1 MPEKLTLSN
10 GTELENSSAILSGNL
25 FLYIRG
31 EDMKTVF
38 DLLIDPENTE
48 EIVYT
53 MINGEDRTF
62 SGFNKLIAVTDEE
75 NGLITAVLRKEVNE

>member
-1 MPEKLTLSN
+1 MPEKLTLNN
-10 GTELENSSAILSGNL
+10 GTEFEESRALLSGNL

-31 EDMKTVF
+31 GNMKTVF

-53 MINGEDRTF
+53 MNNGQERTF
-62 SGFNKLIAVTDEE
+62 RGFNKLTAVTDEE
-75 NGLITAVLRKEVNE
+75 NGLITAVLRKEVSE